1 MIFNKL
7 NTTLKVRLISN
18 LVQEIIFTGTMPFVA
33 LYLTDMVSVKFSG
46 IFLTLTVVISMI
58 FSFIGGYIS
67 DGNRKK
73 TNIVLLQILMSIFLL
88 LMGISLL
95 YSSLMLF
102 CINYLLFTI
111 AFGIQ
116 FPIMEAAIM
125 DAITEYESYVYK
137 LSYWITNVGVA
148 VGSVIGAVF
157 YSYKPYLLFTI
168 GFIVYIIVALA
179 IIKWFVEIP
188 IERRAK
194 IHSNVLRDGIRNY
207 MDVIKDRR
215 YMVLTIGFSLI
226 MVGELSIYS
235 YIAIE
240 LKQNFK
246 EVYVFLIT
254 IDGIKMYSIIL
265 LLNTIIVVFFTF
277 SITKFVEKISTGR
290 VLVLGL
296 SLYTV
301 GYVSLIYFNTFIPI
315 IIAIILATAGEI
327 IYSPVYSTERYKIIP
342 ESKRGSYS
350 AVETFGF
357 YCAEIL
363 ARLAIVLGVYLSSF
377 QMSLLLLII
386 LTVGS
391 IMVFRSLALTGALH
405 HNTENV

>member
-1 MIFNKL
+1 MVFNNL

-18 LVQEIIFTGTMPFVA
+18 LFQEIIFTGTMPFVA
-33 LYLTDMVSVKFSG
+33 LYLTDMISVKFSG
-46 IFLTLTVVISMI
+46 IFLTLTVIISMT
-58 FSFIGGYIS
+58 FSFIGGYVS
-67 DGNRKK
+67 DGHRKK
-73 TNIVLLQILMSIFLL
+73 TNIVLLQILMSLFLL
-88 LMGISLL
+88 SMGISLL

-102 CINYLLFTI
+102 CLSYLLFTI

-116 FPIMEAAIM
+116 YPIMEAAIM

-148 VGSVIGAVF
+148 VGSVTGAVF
-157 YSYKPYLLFTI
+157 YNYKPYLLFTI

-179 IIKWFVEIP
+179 FIKWFVEIP
-188 IERRAK
+188 VERRTK
-194 IHSNVLRDGIRNY
+194 IHNNVIKDSIRSY

-215 YMVLTIGFSLI
+215 YMILTIGFSLI
-226 MVGELSIYS
+226 MIGELSIYS
-235 YIAIE
+235 YIAIK
-240 LKQNFK
+240 LKQSFK
-246 EVYVFLIT
+246 EVHVLLLN
-254 IDGIKMYSIIL
+254 IDAIKMYSIIL
-265 LLNTIIVVFFTF
+265 LINTIIVVFFTF
-277 SITKFVEKISTGR
+277 VITKFVEKISIGR

-296 SLYTV
+296 LLYTV
-301 GYVSLIYFNTFIPI
+301 GYVGLSYFNTLILL
-315 IIAIILATAGEI
+315 IIAIILATVGEI

-363 ARLAIVLGVYLSSF
+363 ARLAIVLSVYLSYS

-386 LTVGS
+386 LAIGS
-391 IMVFRSLALTGALH
+391 IMVFRTLALT
-405 HNTENV
+405 EKQSQC

>member
-7 NTTLKVRLISN
+7 NTTLKVRLVSN
-18 LVQEIIFTGTMPFVA
+18 LFQEIIFTGTMPFVA
-33 LYLTDMVSVKFSG
+33 LYLTDMISVKFSG
-46 IFLTLTVVISMI
+46 IFLTVAVVISMA
-58 FSFIGGYIS
+58 FSFIGGYVS
-67 DGNRKK
+67 DSNRKK

-88 LMGISLL
+88 LMGFGLL
-95 YSSLMLF
+95 VSSLMLF
-102 CINYLLFTI
+102 CISYLLFTI

-116 FPIMEAAIM
+116 SPIMDAAIM

-148 VGSVIGAVF
+148 IGSVIGGFF
-157 YSYKPYLLFTI
+157 YSYKPFLLFTI

-179 IIKWFVEIP
+179 FIKWFVEISV
-188 IERRAK
+188 ERRSK
-194 IHSNVLRDGIRNY
+194 IHSNVLRDGISSY
-207 MDVIKDRR
+207 MDAIKDRR
-215 YMVLTIGFSLI
+215 YMILTIGFSLI
-226 MVGELSIYS
+226 MIGELSIYS
-235 YIAIE
+235 YIAIK
-240 LKQNFK
+240 LKRSFE
-246 EVYVFLIT
+246 EVNVLQIN

-277 SITKFVEKISTGR
+277 NITKLVEKLSTGR

-296 SLYTV
+296 TLYTV
-301 GYVSLIYFNTFIPI
+301 GYVSLSYFNTLIPL
-315 IIAIILATAGEI
+315 IIAIILATVGEI

-350 AVETFGF
+350 AIENIGF

-363 ARLAIVLGVYLSSF
+363 ARLAIVLSVYLSSF

-391 IMVFRSLALTGALH
+391 IMTSRSLTLTESV
-405 HNTENV
+405 NRNDK